1 MLLPVDILS
10 IFELSINYSTH
21 YRLITA
27 NLIQCCQCYIIKT
40 PLNLLSQTAPLLS
53 LTARCLIAK
62 STVKSVRAPRDYAN
76 SPAFRNKQSPNLT
89 SQITKS
95 NHNVI
100 NCTLPRLK
108 SCHYPE
114 CPSLP
119 GTSPLHL
126 LSTRDGHLITMST
139 QLKRSVHLPRTGH
152 AQYAPPGEPASHTRN
167 TTRNNQPHTHR
178 RTTRDTSLRDDV
190 TRTTF

>member
-1 MLLPVDILS
+1 MNFPHMWEVILFNVEANKSWFGCFWKLSKIRIQLLLLVDIPS
-10 IFELSINYSTH
+10 IFELSINYSPH
-21 YRLITA
+21 YGLITA

-53 LTARCLIAK
+53 HCSLK
-62 STVKSVRAPRDYAN
+62 PTVKSVWALWDYAN

-139 QLKRSVHLPRTGH
+139 QLKRSVYLP
-152 AQYAPPGEPASHTRN
+152 
-167 TTRNNQPHTHR
+167 
-178 RTTRDTSLRDDV
+178 
-190 TRTTF
+190 